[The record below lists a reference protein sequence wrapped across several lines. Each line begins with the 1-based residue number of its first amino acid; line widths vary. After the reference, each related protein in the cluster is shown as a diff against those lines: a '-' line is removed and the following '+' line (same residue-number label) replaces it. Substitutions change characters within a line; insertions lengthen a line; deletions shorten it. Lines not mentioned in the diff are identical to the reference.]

1 MMVQASH
8 LSHLQQPTNQ
18 PTPEL
23 NKRSNADVVM
33 KYGTHSR
40 DLFASV
46 AYSRDLF
53 ASVASQWKLY
63 HIKCTEDSSVL
74 SICVDHQWW

>member
-46 AYSRDLF
+46 A
-53 ASVASQWKLY
+53 SQWKLY